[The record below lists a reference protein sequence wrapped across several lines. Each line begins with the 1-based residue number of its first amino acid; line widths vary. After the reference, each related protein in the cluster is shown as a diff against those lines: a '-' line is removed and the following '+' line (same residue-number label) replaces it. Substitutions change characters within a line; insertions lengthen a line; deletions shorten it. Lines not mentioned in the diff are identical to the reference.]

1 MNRDVVM
8 GEWKIAV
15 RTLQAAKL
23 LSRHGYPDDA
33 MSRAYYATLHAAR
46 AALAV
51 REVTTHSHSGVRRM
65 FGLHLIRSGVIE
77 PEWAGHLGESLDE
90 RLAADYDIGT
100 SFSSEQSR
108 EECERAEAFVAR
120 IRRYLMSN
128 GFTEDELATRTDD
141 G

>member
-1 MNRDVVM
+1 MNRDVVV
-8 GEWKIAV
+8 GEWRMAA

-23 LSRHGYPDDA
+23 LSRQGYPADA
-33 MSRAYYATLHAAR
+33 MSRAYYVTLHAAR

-65 FGLHLIRSGVIE
+65 FGLHLIRSGAIE
-77 PEWAGHLGESLDE
+77 PEWSEYLGESLDE

-100 SFSSEQSR
+100 SFSSEQAR
-108 EECERAEAFVAR
+108 EECERAEAFLAR
-120 IRRYLMSN
+120 IRRYLLTN
-128 GFTEDELATRTDD
+128 GFTEGELATTADD